1 MIHSELLNALQMV
14 ADEKSIDLAD
24 LIETIEEAV
33 TKAASKRLNREN
45 LDARF
50 DRDKGK
56 FDLYEI
62 LEVVD
67 APEKDAEQISAE
79 EAAALDPAASVGD
92 MVRRHVEMEDLG
104 RIAAQSVRQMIHKKG
119 RELEQ
124 MRLENELKSRIGS
137 MVSGKV
143 LRRAADGYLIDL
155 GDAEAILPKIEQV
168 AQERLER
175 GRTVKLII
183 TGVTSG
189 RGEPLVTV
197 SRRHPDLLA
206 KLMEIEIPEVA
217 DGVVEIVGL
226 ARDNQGRSKVAVRS
240 GKPDVDPVGSC
251 VGTRGNRIQMIMK
264 ELSGEKI
271 DVFEWSDNP
280 EKLIALALAPAR
292 NLDVILL
299 KNEKKA
305 YVVVPD
311 DQLSLAIGKKGSN
324 IKLAVKL
331 TGWDLDV
338 MSAAEYQELKGR
350 LGKGKPNGGGKPG
363 PGGGAPDDDPP
374 SPPAKVSES

>member
-33 TKAASKRLNREN
+33 TKAAAKRLNREN

-50 DRDKGK
+50 DKGKGK

-67 APEKDAEQISAE
+67 APEKGAEQISAE

-137 MVSGKV
+137 MVTGKV
-143 LRRAADGYLIDL
+143 IRRAADGYLIDL
-155 GDAEAILPKIEQV
+155 GDAEAILPKIEQI

-217 DGVVEIVGL
+217 DGVVEIVAL

-292 NLDVILL
+292 NLDVILV

-331 TGWDLDV
+331 TGWELDV
-338 MSAAEYQELKGR
+338 MSLAEYQELKGR
-350 LGKGKPNGGGKPG
+350 LDKGKTGGGKTG
-363 PGGGAPDDDPP
+363 PGDAPDEDPP
-374 SPPAKVSES
+374 PPPAKVSES